1 MNYMNNLRMKKY
13 HTGRR
18 HAVHS
23 VVSNVFVPTT
33 NLSNVPHGCSENGQY
48 NSHTLTFQ
56 HTGTGVGLTLG
67 PGKKKQMMMC
77 RMKTFVFKINLF
89 YEKNAIL
96 YVNFSKSIL
105 DPVPPISCTDTR

>member
-1 MNYMNNLRMKKY
+1 MNNLRMMKS

-23 VVSNVFVPTT
+23 VVSNVFGPTT
-33 NLSNVPHGCSENGQY
+33 NLSNVPHGCSEIGQY
-48 NSHTLTFQ
+48 NSHTLTCQ

-77 RMKTFVFKINLF
+77 RMKTFVSKINFKLF
-89 YEKNAIL
+89 YEKMLSCMLI
-96 YVNFSKSIL
+96 FSKVLWTPSL
-105 DPVPPISCTDTR
+105 PLF